1 MSIDIIV
8 PAKNEEE
15 NIELIFKEIRK
26 KLRNKKHNII
36 FVDDGS
42 TDNTFKKMRHLA
54 LTNRNVRVLSFTRN
68 FGKDAAIYAGFKYST
83 SDYVAIIDADLQQDP
98 KYIVE
103 MLEFLENNS
112 DYDVV
117 TMVNDYSE
125 AKKMQRFM
133 KKCFYKIMEN
143 NTGQNYEIGASD
155 FRVMRRNVVKAM
167 LEITEKNR
175 FTKGLFSYLGF
186 KQHSISYVPNK
197 RQAGKSKFNLIN
209 QFRYALK
216 GIISFSIL
224 PLSKLAAFGI
234 IMSSK
239 KGQLRFDLAIHLK
252 KLIKDHGFDA
262 QILNMDYVS
271 PDLLLPYDL
280 DAFVM
285 TACPRIA
292 IDDSAMYKKPVLTP
306 DELEIVLGLREWDDY
321 QMDEIIIHDEQT

>member
-42 TDNTFKKMRHLA
+42 TDETFEEMKKLA
-54 LTNRNVRVLSFTRN
+54 SKNKKIKVISFTRN
-68 FGKDAAIYAGFKYST
+68 FGKDAAIYAGLKYST
-83 SDYVAIIDADLQQDP
+83 SEYVAIIDADLQQDP

-117 TMVNDYSE
+117 TMVNDYSKS
-125 AKKMQRFM
+125 KKIQRFM

-234 IMSSK
+234 IMSLLVLLMSVFI
-239 KGQLRFDLAIHLK
+239 QNI
-252 KLIKDHGFDA
+252 KLTICLLVLLFI
-262 QILNMDYVS
+262 ILFIYLWLFSLYLNKIYS
-271 PDLLLPYDL
+271 EINGRLPYVIRIKINL
-280 DAFVM
+280 D
-285 TACPRIA
+285 
-292 IDDSAMYKKPVLTP
+292 
-306 DELEIVLGLREWDDY
+306 
-321 QMDEIIIHDEQT
+321 

>member
-1 MSIDIIV
+1 
-8 PAKNEEE
+8 
-15 NIELIFKEIRK
+15 
-26 KLRNKKHNII
+26 
-36 FVDDGS
+36 
-42 TDNTFKKMRHLA
+42 MRHLA

-68 FGKDAAIYAGFKYST
+68 FGKDAAIYAGFKYSA

-103 MLEFLENNS
+103 MLEFLEKNS
-112 DYDVV
+112 DYDIV
-117 TMVNDYSE
+117 TMVNDYSKS
-125 AKKMQRFM
+125 KKIQRFM

-234 IMSSK
+234 IMSLLVLLMSVFI
-239 KGQLRFDLAIHLK
+239 QNI
-252 KLIKDHGFDA
+252 KLTICLLVLLFI
-262 QILNMDYVS
+262 ILFIYLWLFSLYLNKIYS
-271 PDLLLPYDL
+271 EINGRLPYVIRIKINL
-280 DAFVM
+280 D
-285 TACPRIA
+285 
-292 IDDSAMYKKPVLTP
+292 
-306 DELEIVLGLREWDDY
+306 
-321 QMDEIIIHDEQT
+321 

>member
-103 MLEFLENNS
+103 MLEFLEKNS
-112 DYDVV
+112 DYDIV
-117 TMVNDYSE
+117 TMVNDYSKS
-125 AKKMQRFM
+125 KKIQRFM

-224 PLSKLAAFGI
+224 PLSKKLSEPA
-234 IMSSK
+234 MKLHNELSK
-239 KGQLRFDLAIHLK
+239 SF
-252 KLIKDHGFDA
+252 
-262 QILNMDYVS
+262 MCDY
-271 PDLLLPYDL
+271 
-280 DAFVM
+280 
-285 TACPRIA
+285 
-292 IDDSAMYKKPVLTP
+292 
-306 DELEIVLGLREWDDY
+306 DETGSIGKRYRRE
-321 QMDEIIIHDEQT
+321 DEIGTPYCITVDFDTLEDNQVTIRDRDTMEQVRIPISEVENWLKEKTQF

>member
-1 MSIDIIV
+1 MIVDIII
-8 PAKNEEE
+8 PACNEEF
-15 NIELIFKEIRK
+15 NIKNLYQEINK
-26 KLRNKKHNII
+26 KLRNIKYNII

-42 TDNTFKKMRHLA
+42 TDETFEEMKKLA
-54 LTNRNVRVLSFTRN
+54 SKNKKIKVISFTRN
-68 FGKDAAIYAGFKYST
+68 FGKDAAVYAGLKYST
-83 SDYVAIIDADLQQDP
+83 SEYVAIIDSDLQQDP

-117 TMVNDYSE
+117 TMVNDYSKS
-125 AKKMQRFM
+125 KKIQRFM

-234 IMSSK
+234 IMSLLVLLMSVFI
-239 KGQLRFDLAIHLK
+239 QNI
-252 KLIKDHGFDA
+252 KLTICLLVLLFI
-262 QILNMDYVS
+262 ILFIYLWLFSLYLNKIYS
-271 PDLLLPYDL
+271 EINGRLPYVIRIKINL
-280 DAFVM
+280 D
-285 TACPRIA
+285 
-292 IDDSAMYKKPVLTP
+292 
-306 DELEIVLGLREWDDY
+306 
-321 QMDEIIIHDEQT
+321 

>member
-117 TMVNDYSE
+117 TMVNDYSKS
-125 AKKMQRFM
+125 KKIQRFM

-234 IMSSK
+234 IMSLLVLLMSVFI
-239 KGQLRFDLAIHLK
+239 QNI
-252 KLIKDHGFDA
+252 KLTICLLVLLFI
-262 QILNMDYVS
+262 ILFIYLWLFSLYLNKIYS
-271 PDLLLPYDL
+271 EINGRLPYVIRIKINL
-280 DAFVM
+280 D
-285 TACPRIA
+285 
-292 IDDSAMYKKPVLTP
+292 
-306 DELEIVLGLREWDDY
+306 
-321 QMDEIIIHDEQT
+321 

>member
-1 MSIDIIV
+1 MIVDIII
-8 PAKNEEE
+8 PACNEEI
-15 NIELIFKEIRK
+15 NIKNIYQEINK
-26 KLRNKKHNII
+26 KLRNIKYNII

-42 TDNTFKKMRHLA
+42 TDETFEEMKVLASKNKKIK
-54 LTNRNVRVLSFTRN
+54 VISFTRN
-68 FGKDAAIYAGFKYST
+68 FGKDAAIYAGLKYST
-83 SDYVAIIDADLQQDP
+83 SEYVAIIDSDLQQDP

-117 TMVNDYSE
+117 TMVNDYSKS
-125 AKKMQRFM
+125 KKIQRFM

-234 IMSSK
+234 IMSLLVLLMSIFI
-239 KGQLRFDLAIHLK
+239 QNI
-252 KLIKDHGFDA
+252 KLTICLLVLLFI
-262 QILNMDYVS
+262 ILFIYLWLFSLYLNKIYS
-271 PDLLLPYDL
+271 EINGRLPYVIRIKINL
-280 DAFVM
+280 D
-285 TACPRIA
+285 
-292 IDDSAMYKKPVLTP
+292 
-306 DELEIVLGLREWDDY
+306 
-321 QMDEIIIHDEQT
+321 

>member
-1 MSIDIIV
+1 M
-8 PAKNEEE
+8 
-15 NIELIFKEIRK
+15 K
-26 KLRNKKHNII
+26 KLASKNKKIKVI
-36 FVDDGS
+36 
-42 TDNTFKKMRHLA
+42 
-54 LTNRNVRVLSFTRN
+54 SFTRN
-68 FGKDAAIYAGFKYST
+68 FGKDAAIYAGLKYST
-83 SDYVAIIDADLQQDP
+83 SEYVAIIDADLQQDP

-117 TMVNDYSE
+117 TMVNDYSKS
-125 AKKMQRFM
+125 KKIQRFM

-234 IMSSK
+234 IMSLLVLLMSVFI
-239 KGQLRFDLAIHLK
+239 QNI
-252 KLIKDHGFDA
+252 KLTICLLVLLFI
-262 QILNMDYVS
+262 ILFIYLWLFSLYLNKIYS
-271 PDLLLPYDL
+271 EINGRLPYVIRIKINL
-280 DAFVM
+280 D
-285 TACPRIA
+285 
-292 IDDSAMYKKPVLTP
+292 
-306 DELEIVLGLREWDDY
+306 
-321 QMDEIIIHDEQT
+321 

>member
-1 MSIDIIV
+1 MIVDIII
-8 PAKNEEE
+8 PACNEEI
-15 NIELIFKEIRK
+15 NIKNLYQEINK
-26 KLRNKKHNII
+26 KLRNIKYNII

-42 TDNTFKKMRHLA
+42 TDETFEEMKKLA
-54 LTNRNVRVLSFTRN
+54 SKNKKIKVISFTRN
-68 FGKDAAIYAGFKYST
+68 FGKDAAIYAGLKYST
-83 SDYVAIIDADLQQDP
+83 SEYVAIIDADLQQDP

-117 TMVNDYSE
+117 TMVNDYSKS
-125 AKKMQRFM
+125 KKIQRFM

-234 IMSSK
+234 IMSLLVLLMSVFI
-239 KGQLRFDLAIHLK
+239 QNI
-252 KLIKDHGFDA
+252 KLTICLLVLLFI
-262 QILNMDYVS
+262 ILFIYLWLFSLYLNKIYS
-271 PDLLLPYDL
+271 EINGRLPYVIRIKINL
-280 DAFVM
+280 D
-285 TACPRIA
+285 
-292 IDDSAMYKKPVLTP
+292 
-306 DELEIVLGLREWDDY
+306 
-321 QMDEIIIHDEQT
+321 